1 MAHSDPIADYLTRLR
16 NAIQAKHKK
25 VEIPASNVKKEI
37 TRILADNKLIA
48 SYDVV
53 ETENKQG
60 AIRIALKYFNGA
72 NVIKGTRRVST
83 PGRRSYRAVTDLPR
97 VNNGLGLAIV
107 STPKGLMSD
116 KQARKENVGGEV
128 LCLIW

>member
-16 NAIQAKHKK
+16 NAIRAKHRK
-25 VEIPASNVKKEI
+25 VEIPASNLKKEI
-37 TRILADNKLIA
+37 TRILTDYKLI
-48 SYDVV
+48 SGYEIV
-53 ETENKQG
+53 ETTNKQG
-60 AIRIALKYFNGA
+60 AIRIALKYANGSC
-72 NVIKGTRRVST
+72 VIKGTRRVST
-83 PGRRSYRAVTDLPR
+83 PGRRVYRPVSELPR

-107 STPKGLMSD
+107 STSKGLMSD

>member
-25 VEIPASNVKKEI
+25 VEIPASNLKKEI
-37 TRILADNKLIA
+37 TRILADNKLIT
-48 SYDVV
+48 SYEVV
-53 ETENKQG
+53 DTENKQG
-60 AIRIALKYFNGA
+60 AIRIALKYYNGV

-83 PGRRSYRAVTDLPR
+83 PGRRSYRPVTQLPR
-97 VNNGLGLAIV
+97 VNNGMGLAII
-107 STPKGLMSD
+107 STPKGLMSE

>member
-37 TRILADNKLIA
+37 TRILADSKLINT
-48 SYDVV
+48 YEVI
-53 ETENKQG
+53 ETKNKQG
-60 AIRIALKYFNGA
+60 AINITLKYYNGA
-72 NVIKGTRRVST
+72 NVIKGSRRVST
-83 PGRRSYRAVTDLPR
+83 PGRRVYRSVSDLPR
-97 VNNGLGLAIV
+97 VNNGLGIAIV

>member
-25 VEIPASNVKKEI
+25 VEIPASNIKKEI
-37 TRILADNKLIA
+37 TRILADNKLITR
-48 SYDVV
+48 YEVVDDV
-53 ETENKQG
+53 TKQG
-60 AIRIALKYFNGA
+60 TIRIALKYFNGA
-72 NVIKGTRRVST
+72 NVIKGTRRIST
-83 PGRRSYRAVTDLPR
+83 PGRRNYRSVDQLPR

-107 STPKGLMSD
+107 STSKGLMSD

>member
-25 VEIPASNVKKEI
+25 VEIPASNVKREI
-37 TRILADNKLIA
+37 TRILADNKLITR
-48 SYDVV
+48 YEVVDDV
-53 ETENKQG
+53 TKQG
-60 AIRIALKYFNGA
+60 TIRIALKYFNGS

-83 PGRRSYRAVTDLPR
+83 PGRRTYRAVDQLPR

-107 STPKGLMSD
+107 STSKGLMSD

>member
-25 VEIPASNVKKEI
+25 VEIPASNLKKEI
-37 TRILADNKLIA
+37 TRILAENKLITK
-48 SYDVV
+48 YEVVDDV
-53 ETENKQG
+53 TKQG
-60 AIRIALKYFNGA
+60 TIRIALKYTNES

-83 PGRRSYRAVTDLPR
+83 PGRRNYRPVDQLPR
-97 VNNGLGLAIV
+97 VNNGLGLAII
-107 STPKGLMSD
+107 STSKGLMSD

>member
-25 VEIPASNVKKEI
+25 VEIPASNLKKEI
-37 TRILADNKLIA
+37 TRILADYKLITR
-48 SYDVV
+48 YEVVPDV
-53 ETENKQG
+53 TKQG
-60 AIRIALKYFNGA
+60 TIRIALRYHEGA

-83 PGRRSYRAVTDLPR
+83 PGRRTYRTVDQLPR
-97 VNNGLGLAIV
+97 VNNGLGLAII
-107 STPKGLMSD
+107 STSKGLMSD

>member
-25 VEIPASNVKKEI
+25 VEIPASNLKKDM
-37 TRILADNKLIA
+37 TRILAENKLITLF
-48 SYDVV
+48 DVV
-53 ETENKQG
+53 ESSNKQG
-60 AIRIALKYFNGA
+60 VIRIALRYYHGS

-83 PGRRSYRAVTDLPR
+83 PGRRVYRAVDNLPR

-107 STPKGLMSD
+107 STPKGLMTD
-116 KQARKENVGGEV
+116 RQARKENVGGEV

>member
-37 TRILADNKLIA
+37 TRILAENKLINK
-48 SYDVV
+48 YDVV
-53 ETENKQG
+53 ADDKQG
-60 AIRIALKYFNGA
+60 TIRIALKYYAGA
-72 NVIKGTRRVST
+72 NVIKGSRRVST
-83 PGRRSYRAVTDLPR
+83 PGRRVYRQVEDLPR
-97 VNNGLGLAIV
+97 VSNGLGLAIV
-107 STPKGLMSD
+107 STSKGLMSD

>member
-37 TRILADNKLIA
+37 TRILADNKLIT
-48 SYDVV
+48 SYEVV

-72 NVIKGTRRVST
+72 NVIKGSRRIST
-83 PGRRSYRAVTDLPR
+83 PGRRSYRTVSELPR
-97 VNNGLGLAIV
+97 VNNGLGLAII

>member
-37 TRILADNKLIA
+37 TRILAENKLITK
-48 SYDVV
+48 YDVV
-53 ETENKQG
+53 KDDKQG
-60 AIRIALKYFNGA
+60 VIRIALKYYAGA
-72 NVIKGTRRVST
+72 NVIKGSRRVSR
-83 PGRRSYRAVTDLPR
+83 PGLRVYRSVEQLPR
-97 VNNGLGLAIV
+97 VSNGLGLAIV